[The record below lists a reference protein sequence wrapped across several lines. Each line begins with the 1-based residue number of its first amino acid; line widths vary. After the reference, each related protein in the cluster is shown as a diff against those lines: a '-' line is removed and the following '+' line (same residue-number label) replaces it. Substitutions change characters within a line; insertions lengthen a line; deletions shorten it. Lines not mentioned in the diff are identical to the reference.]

1 MAPKKIEV
9 EVIRQVLIIR
19 NDLKMGKGKIAAQ
32 ASHAS
37 VLATLEAMKHNKN
50 WYDRWFRAGM
60 AKIVVKVNSEEELNM
75 VFQRGSKGKLPRSL
89 INDAGHT
96 QLEPGTAT
104 AVALGPAP
112 QVLIDP
118 ITKDLK
124 LM

>member
-1 MAPKKIEV
+1 MSSSAVKQ
-9 EVIRQVLIIR
+9 VIIVR

-37 VLATLEAMKHNKN
+37 VIATLEAKKHQPT
-50 WYDRWFRAGM
+50 WFNAWLTQGM
-60 AKIVVKVNSEEELNM
+60 AKIVVKVNSQEELHHM
-75 VFQRGSKGKLPRSL
+75 FQLGVKNKLPRAL

-96 QLEPGTAT
+96 QLAPGTAT

-112 QVLIDP
+112 TKSLDT
-118 ITKDLK
+118 ITGNLK

>member
-1 MAPKKIEV
+1 MKRNIIQIDEV
-9 EVIRQVLIIR
+9 KQVIVIRS
-19 NDLKMGKGKIAAQ
+19 DLNMGKGKIAAQ
-32 ASHAS
+32 AAHAS
-37 VLATLEAMKHNKN
+37 VVATLEAMKHNKN
-50 WYDRWFRAGM
+50 WYDRWMREGM
-60 AKIVVKVNSEEELNM
+60 KKIAVKVRSEEELEI
-75 VFQRGSKGKLPRSL
+75 VFQKGSREKMPRSL

-112 QVLIDP
+112 ATIIDP

>member
-1 MAPKKIEV
+1 MKRNIIQIDEV
-9 EVIRQVLIIR
+9 KQVIVIRS
-19 NDLKMGKGKIAAQ
+19 DLNMGKGKIAAQ
-32 ASHAS
+32 AAHAS
-37 VLATLEAMKHNKN
+37 VVATLEAMKHNKN
-50 WYDRWFRAGM
+50 WYDRWMREGM
-60 AKIVVKVNSEEELNM
+60 KKIAVKVRSEEELEI
-75 VFQRGSKGKLPRSL
+75 VFQKGSKEKMPRSL

-112 QVLIDP
+112 ATIIDP